1 MMALHALVLGV
12 VIVRTCMLNVG
23 SKAFLRQEPNYL
35 ALTES
40 YPDVIERAR
49 E

>member
-1 MMALHALVLGV
+1 
-12 VIVRTCMLNVG
+12 MLNVEF
-23 SKAFLRQEPNYL
+23 KAFLRQEPNYL
-35 ALTES
+35 ALTKS